1 MSLNIFPIKFLQNIS
16 NIYNAPPIFKSFKNE
31 NFPVTLEAVSSRQ
44 TIHFNVILPGIAVL
58 RARPYLKFRFSPGK
72 ANLEYE
78 ARSRKGGGRS
88 SFQERRMLRSGAMQQ
103 RQVKRI
109 ALNVVGGRNAGNA
122 GRHICQLSPPP
133 APVSHPFT
141 LQSGFADRL
150 RELIVYDRAKLL

>member
-1 MSLNIFPIKFLQNIS
+1 MPHRSLNLLRTKIS
-16 NIYNAPPIFKSFKNE
+16 PLPSKQS
-31 NFPVTLEAVSSRQ
+31 PRQ

-133 APVSHPFT
+133 CPGVTSIHLAI
-141 LQSGFADRL
+141 RL
-150 RELIVYDRAKLL
+150 RRSTPRAYCL

>member
-1 MSLNIFPIKFLQNIS
+1 MPHRSLNLLRTKIS
-16 NIYNAPPIFKSFKNE
+16 PLPSKQS
-31 NFPVTLEAVSSRQ
+31 PRQ

-122 GRHICQLSPPP
+122 GRHICQLSPLCPGVTSIHL
-133 APVSHPFT
+133 AI
-141 LQSGFADRL
+141 RL
-150 RELIVYDRAKLL
+150 RRSTPRAYCL

>member
-1 MSLNIFPIKFLQNIS
+1 MLHRSKLPLNL
-16 NIYNAPPIFKSFKNE
+16 FKKE
-31 NFPVTLEAVSSRQ
+31 NFPVTKAISSSNDPFQRCF
-44 TIHFNVILPGIAVL
+44 TGNRGLAGSSILKIFAFPRVKRI
-58 RARPYLKFRFSPGK
+58 P
-72 ANLEYE
+72 YE
-78 ARSRKGGGRS
+78 ARSRKASGRS

-122 GRHICQLSPPP
+122 GRHICQHSSP
-133 APVSHPFT
+133 PVSHPFT

>member
-1 MSLNIFPIKFLQNIS
+1 MPHRSLNLLRTKIS
-16 NIYNAPPIFKSFKNE
+16 PLPSKQS
-31 NFPVTLEAVSSRQ
+31 PRQ

>member
-31 NFPVTLEAVSSRQ
+31 NFPVTLEAVSSSNDPFQRYF
-44 TIHFNVILPGIAVL
+44 TGNRGLKGS
-58 RARPYLKFRFSPGK
+58 PYLKFRFSPGK